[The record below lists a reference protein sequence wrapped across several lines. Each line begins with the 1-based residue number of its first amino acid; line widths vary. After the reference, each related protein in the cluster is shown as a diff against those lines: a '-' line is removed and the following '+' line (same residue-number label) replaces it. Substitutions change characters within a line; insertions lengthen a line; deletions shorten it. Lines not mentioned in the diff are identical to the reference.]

1 MGDKVKEE
9 VLAVLN
15 GNPMPETWNDT
26 FIVLNPEVKNLD
38 KVKDLQPISLCN
50 VLYKLVSKVLDNRLK
65 KFFQRSFLLPRVL
78 FIPGCFTDN
87 VLLVYELIHHLR
99 NRRKGKEGLV
109 AIKPDM
115 SKAYDRVEWIFQEK
129 IMTKMGFATRWVDL
143 IMKCVSI
150 VKYRVKVNGDYS
162 EHIRPHRGL
171 RQGDPLPPYLF
182 IICAEGLSAL
192 FKRAEKG
199 ELEGIQLF

>member
-26 FIVLNPEVKNLD
+26 FIVLIPKVKNPD

-78 FIPGCFTDN
+78 LSQG
-87 VLLVYELIHHLR
+87 
-99 NRRKGKEGLV
+99 
-109 AIKPDM
+109 
-115 SKAYDRVEWIFQEK
+115 AY
-129 IMTKMGFATRWVDL
+129 
-143 IMKCVSI
+143 
-150 VKYRVKVNGDYS
+150 
-162 EHIRPHRGL
+162 
-171 RQGDPLPPYLF
+171 
-182 IICAEGLSAL
+182 
-192 FKRAEKG
+192 
-199 ELEGIQLF
+199 